1 MIPDLAGKV
10 VLVTGG
16 ASGIGRAA
24 AFRMAAAGARVII
37 GDVDVAG
44 GEATAAAIFGEG
56 GESLFVACDVA
67 QTAEVDRFVQAAVQT
82 YGRLDCAFN
91 NAGLE
96 GDHTSTVDCSEAN

>member
-1 MIPDLAGKV
+1 MTPDLAGQV

-44 GEATAAAIFGEG
+44 AEATA
-56 GESLFVACDVA
+56 S
-67 QTAEVDRFVQAAVQT
+67 
-82 YGRLDCAFN
+82 
-91 NAGLE
+91 AG
-96 GDHTSTVDCSEAN
+96 